1 VDGAEPVATGI
12 DGTDE
17 SHGRVRLQD
26 PGMVAADHPE
36 AQHRAAQRFMA
47 CHDVD

>member
-1 VDGAEPVATGI
+1 
-12 DGTDE
+12 
-17 SHGRVRLQD
+17 
-26 PGMVAADHPE
+26 MVAADHPE